1 MSSNPPDLS
10 IVMITLNEERAIAKV
25 ITDVRKVVPA
35 AEILIVD
42 SSTDKTAEIAESL
55 GVRVLKQ
62 IPARG
67 YGPAM
72 DAALQGAAGQIVVT
86 IDCDDTYPAESIP
99 CLVKKLKEGFD
110 LVSASRLGSRPAAM
124 PLQNYLANRLFAI
137 LAGLLCGVST
147 TDVHTGMRAYKKD
160 LLQSFCYDPNGMAL
174 PVELLVGP
182 AQSGYRLAEIFIE
195 YRPRIG
201 ESTLRPWEG
210 AVWTFRRLWK
220 WRRMLR

>member
-1 MSSNPPDLS
+1 MFSNPPDLS
-10 IVMITLNEERAIAKV
+10 IVMVTLNEEKAIAKV
-25 ITDVRKVVPA
+25 IADIKKVVPA
-35 AEILIVD
+35 AEILVVD
-42 SSTDKTAEIAESL
+42 SSSDKTAEIAQSL
-55 GVRVLKQ
+55 GARVVKQ

-72 DAALQGAAGQIVVT
+72 DAALQGAAGRIVVT

-99 CLVKKLKEGFD
+99 HLVSKIYEGFD
-110 LVSASRLGSRPAAM
+110 LVSASRLGRRPAAM

-137 LAGLLCGVST
+137 LSWLLCGVST
-147 TDVHTGMRAYKKD
+147 TDVHTGMRAYTKD

-201 ESTLRPWEG
+201 ESTLKAWEG
-210 AVWTFRRLWK
+210 TVWTFRRLWK
-220 WRRMLR
+220 WRRILR